1 MKRFTQNQEFHLT
14 DILDQSLRQLSTETD
29 LKNKTNN
36 MEDKL
41 WKKQ

>member
-14 DILDQSLRQLSTETD
+14 DILDQSLRHLSTETNF
-29 LKNKTNN
+29 KNKTNN
-36 MEDKL
+36 KDDKI